1 MYIVDVPSGTG
12 DKTMNQVTYKTNHLK
27 DESCIRI
34 FRGDYVKTYTGI
46 YKVVGQRNFIGCSP
60 LIEAMKLNSNLETS
74 GDVVTL
80 FNNRGECIAK
90 SDLEGYVA
98 SGQHLTSYELPYNT
112 VEDTE

>member
-1 MYIVDVPSGTG
+1 
-12 DKTMNQVTYKTNHLK
+12 MNQVTYKTNHLK

-46 YKVVGQRNFIGCSP
+46 YKVVGQRNFTDRSP
-60 LIEAMKLNSNLETS
+60 LMEAMKLTSNLETS

-80 FNNRGECIAK
+80 SNNQGECIAK
-90 SDLEGYVA
+90 SDWDGYVA

-112 VEDTE
+112 VEDNE